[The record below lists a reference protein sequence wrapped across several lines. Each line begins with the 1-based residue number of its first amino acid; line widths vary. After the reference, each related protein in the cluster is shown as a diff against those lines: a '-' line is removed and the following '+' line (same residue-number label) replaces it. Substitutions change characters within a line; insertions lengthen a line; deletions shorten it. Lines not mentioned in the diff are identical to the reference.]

1 MATPTETELAQV
13 WERVLQKDSLGPDD
27 DFFLA
32 GGDSLA
38 AMQLVLAANERFNV
52 ELSIDLVF
60 SDANTIRKMAAVID
74 ERKRWP
80 KTGRNPDLPVH
91 AIDERIVRPSI
102 GERSDTATRRRSNA
116 ARHADLQDLFIRDKS
131 TGLRRMRPGTRFGCV
146 QANAQGYRGPEIALE
161 KPPGAIRF
169 AFLGDSLTFG
179 SWSGGN
185 DTTWPHHV
193 LETLRA
199 ASGGASYDYINA
211 ALPGNGIGELTI
223 QFKESICKFR
233 PDVVALAPAA
243 SGSVADRARARI
255 GYSGVHYVPSRFAR
269 ASGSFAWIEKNAV
282 IAMRQI
288 RALSDRGKLKLEP
301 HELRE
306 LSREFE
312 ARLRELVTMCQKS
325 GALVVLLTRESK
337 IQRSLS
343 RPAQIWASGSRL
355 FYQPYMSISGLL
367 DAKDEFNRVYRA
379 VAAATGA
386 LLVDLV
392 GTLPPTRA
400 YFEDSSHCTPAANRM
415 IGERVAGALWK
426 DPQFQ
431 ALLRIKSA
439 DTSGDLANRVAT
451 SAGEGARPAM
461 G

>member
-1 MATPTETELAQV
+1 
-13 WERVLQKDSLGPDD
+13 
-27 DFFLA
+27 
-32 GGDSLA
+32 
-38 AMQLVLAANERFNV
+38 
-52 ELSIDLVF
+52 
-60 SDANTIRKMAAVID
+60 
-74 ERKRWP
+74 
-80 KTGRNPDLPVH
+80 
-91 AIDERIVRPSI
+91 
-102 GERSDTATRRRSNA
+102 
-116 ARHADLQDLFIRDKS
+116 
-131 TGLRRMRPGTRFGCV
+131 MRPGARFGRV

-223 QFKESICKFR
+223 QFLESICKFR

-243 SGSVADRARARI
+243 GGSVADRARAKI
-255 GYSGVHYVPSRFAR
+255 GYSGVHYVPSRLAR

-282 IAMRQI
+282 IVMRQI

-306 LSREFE
+306 LSREVE
-312 ARLRELVTMCQKS
+312 ARLRDLVTMCQRS

-400 YFEDSSHCTPAANRM
+400 YFEDSSHCTPTANRM
-415 IGERVAGALWK
+415 IAERVAGALWK

-431 ALLRIKSA
+431 ALLRIRSA
-439 DTSGDLANRVAT
+439 DTRRDLANPAT
-451 SAGEGARPAM
+451 SAVEGARPAM